1 VRAAGGGS
9 PGAAC
14 QDWSVRKSFAI
25 ALILPA
31 LALPFTGCSD
41 GRQVATPPACMTAA
55 QDWVTA
61 LAAAPDRVLID
72 QASPISDC
80 LPKYQG
86 AAQIQEVGNT
96 AVEAATQLSAF
107 LKGGSGGEAGQDTES
122 SAEAALMAGY
132 LVGALENGA
141 ADTRGI
147 HDTLVQ
153 RVKAAAT
160 NHLGEA
166 SPKVRAQYRK
176 GREAGLES
184 G

>member
-1 VRAAGGGS
+1 M
-9 PGAAC
+9 
-14 QDWSVRKSFAI
+14 RKSIAI
-25 ALILPA
+25 VLVLPA
-31 LALPFTGCSD
+31 LALPFAGCGD
-41 GRQVATPPACMTAA
+41 GRQVATPPACMSAS
-55 QDWVTA
+55 QDWITA

-86 AAQIQEVGNT
+86 AAQVEEVGDT
-96 AVEAATQLSAF
+96 AVETATRLSAF
-107 LKGGSGGEAGQDTES
+107 LRAGSGQAGDDYES

-132 LVGALENGA
+132 LVGAIEKGA
-141 ADTRGI
+141 ASTNGI
-147 HDTLVQ
+147 HHTLVQ

-160 NHLGEA
+160 NNLGEA
-166 SPKVRAQYRK
+166 SPKLRAQYRK